1 LPDVEPLRFAQRP
14 AISDFHSDT
23 SCGIAKAIASTVQAS
38 KKVPMP
44 TMIAMSIN
52 LEAVNLGA
60 RAKDAPVC
68 WRCAMRHDPQQ
79 AST

>member
-1 LPDVEPLRFAQRP
+1 LRFAERP

-23 SCGIAKAIASTVQAS
+23 GGGIAQAMARTVQAS
-38 KKVPMP
+38 KKVAMP
-44 TMIAMSIN
+44 TMIRMSIN
-52 LEAVNLGA
+52 LEGVNPAA